1 MLYLFI
7 SPEGEP
13 NRIQLCQTLANPE
26 GALCRYFYTIAGPS
40 KLLTRHHAALSA
52 IAGGQP
58 EPCLLIAFDRQSN
71 TFFPLRTGT
80 LMGLSGH
87 RDGQDL
93 SMRQTAAMIK
103 KGKLDLAVKVRLG
116 QRVCAPNHTLFHASL
131 KTTLNAPLPDE
142 PGGSFLIRHHADLTA
157 ALLPGDVWRPLANA
171 LSALPAMQKSR
182 HLVLMQSE
190 IVAIPA
196 ARKRLMHVQGHNYD
210 TTPRAIAAVT
220 DHAITHIQSIS
231 PDSDFSFFAALPLIP
246 DGTPT
251 AIIEMDTRLPLC
263 LTE

>member
-1 MLYLFI
+1 
-7 SPEGEP
+7 
-13 NRIQLCQTLANPE
+13 
-26 GALCRYFYTIAGPS
+26 
-40 KLLTRHHAALSA
+40 
-52 IAGGQP
+52 
-58 EPCLLIAFDRQSN
+58 
-71 TFFPLRTGT
+71 
-80 LMGLSGH
+80 
-87 RDGQDL
+87 
-93 SMRQTAAMIK
+93 
-103 KGKLDLAVKVRLG
+103 
-116 QRVCAPNHTLFHASL
+116 
-131 KTTLNAPLPDE
+131 
-142 PGGSFLIRHHADLTA
+142 
-157 ALLPGDVWRPLANA
+157 
-171 LSALPAMQKSR
+171 MQKSR